1 LAISQRIKMSVLNKS
16 ARKDSQSVQPEV
28 MSPRLT
34 MEDHRIDD
42 PNSRLK
48 EMGYDQEL
56 RRSLGMVS
64 VLGLSF
70 AIMAVPFGLSTS
82 MLRYPLRGLTIVL
95 MPLSPSNSTKY
106 RINEWR
112 TGHDHLGL
120 DLCLSHFRGDRCE
133 SGGDL
138 LRVPDVWRSLL

>member
-1 LAISQRIKMSVLNKS
+1 MSVLNKS
-16 ARKDSQSVQPEV
+16 ARKDSHSAQPEV

-82 MLRYPLRGLTIVL
+82 AYIPLPI
-95 MPLSPSNSTKY
+95 
-106 RINEWR
+106 
-112 TGHDHLGL
+112 
-120 DLCLSHFRGDRCE
+120 DRPQLWAHG
-133 SGGDL
+133 SSFKQ
-138 LRVPDVWRSLL
+138 P

>member
-1 LAISQRIKMSVLNKS
+1 MSVLNKS

-82 MLRYPLRGLTIVL
+82 MLR
-95 MPLSPSNSTKY
+95 LSSSSTDYHAHAVVPSNSTKY

-120 DLCLSHFRGDRCE
+120 DLCLSYFGGDRCE

>member
-1 LAISQRIKMSVLNKS
+1 MSFFNKS

-34 MEDHRIDD
+34 LEEQRIDD

-82 MLRYPLRGLTIVL
+82 SCPPSASPVIDVNIVHSR
-95 MPLSPSNSTKY
+95 PNSTKY

-112 TGHDHLGL
+112 SGHDHLGL
-120 DLCLSHFRGDRCE
+120 DLRFSYLHRNRC
-133 SGGDL
+133 
-138 LRVPDVWRSLL
+138 

>member
-1 LAISQRIKMSVLNKS
+1 MSVFAKS
-16 ARKDSQSVQPEV
+16 ARKDSHSAQPEI
-28 MSPRLT
+28 MSPQLK
-34 MEDHRIDD
+34 MEEHRIDD

-82 MLRYPLRGLTIVL
+82 T
-95 MPLSPSNSTKY
+95 
-106 RINEWR
+106 
-112 TGHDHLGL
+112 
-120 DLCLSHFRGDRCE
+120 
-133 SGGDL
+133 
-138 LRVPDVWRSLL
+138 